1 MLQKGIV
8 KCEEFK
14 DFTSYICCEEHP
26 LVIVSLRCTSLFCFT
41 NHIRIAFEAVINQIL
56 EKLKQ
61 GCTVTNDILTYLGS
75 QTTLIANT
83 GYPDPEEHERTADV
97 IEKEWPTFKEDKQ
110 LGHIPACVWSDRYEP
125 HIFSDSAC
133 MDDLKVKAIKY
144 TKEYNKVLQ
153 HNQARVMHHHHKK
166 DRSSGKRIPLPA
178 CQGKKRG
185 ECKHGFPK
193 TKLLT
198 NKPLLV
204 PTNCH

>member
-1 MLQKGIV
+1 MRGVQRLHV
-8 KCEEFK
+8 L
-14 DFTSYICCEEHP
+14 Y
-26 LVIVSLRCTSLFCFT
+26 LLRRAPTGHRQSTLYSSLFCYT
-41 NHIRIAFEAVINQIL
+41 NHIRIAFEAVINKIL

-75 QTTLIANT
+75 RTTLIANT

-125 HIFSDSAC
+125 HIFSDSTC

-178 CQGKKRG
+178 CRGKKS
-185 ECKHGFPK
+185 C
-193 TKLLT
+193 LLYT
-198 NKPLLV
+198 SPSPRDATLSRM
-204 PTNCH
+204 PSSA